1 MTRQTII
8 EKTVKIINQLP
19 EDKAEAISFFADY
32 LIKQYE
38 EQGLV
43 RDIQH
48 IISDGRSFD
57 FLNTEEDLYAE
68 TDLREKY
75 ND

>member
-1 MTRQTII
+1 MTKQTII
-8 EKTVKIINQLP
+8 ERTVKIINQLP
-19 EDKAEAISFFADY
+19 EDKAKEISFSADY

-43 RDIQH
+43 KDIQH
-48 IISDGRSFD
+48 IISDSHSFE
-57 FLNTEEDLYAE
+57 FLNMEEDLYAE
-68 TDLREKY
+68 ADLREKY